1 MDPFHVVALAGA
13 KLDLCRQRIQQQ
25 TCGHRGRTGDPLY
38 RVRRTLRTRYPLLNN
53 RQKSRLEAVF
63 ADESHIAV
71 ELCWGFYQRL
81 IAAYAHPDRRRGKTM
96 MTAII
101 DALRT
106 GVPTALEELAQL
118 GRTLYRRRH
127 DVLAYFDHHASNGPT
142 EAINGRLEALRRNA
156 LGFRN
161 LTHYRLRSLLHC
173 GNLAHRIN
181 AL

>member
-1 MDPFHVVALAGA
+1 
-13 KLDLCRQRIQQQ
+13 
-25 TCGHRGRTGDPLY
+25 
-38 RVRRTLRTRYPLLNN
+38 
-53 RQKSRLEAVF
+53 
-63 ADESHIAV
+63 
-71 ELCWGFYQRL
+71 
-81 IAAYAHPDRRRGKTM
+81 M

-106 GVPTALEELAQL
+106 GVPAVLEELAQL
-118 GRTLYRRRH
+118 GRTLHRRRH
-127 DVLAYFDHHASNGPT
+127 DVLAHFDHHASNGPT

-161 LTHYRLRSLLHC
+161 LTRYRSRLLLHC